1 MNGFERVVGVIAGLV
16 IGSAQVIYLVNTL
29 RGKIR
34 PSVLSWLGWALLM
47 GTSLVS
53 QVVGKGWQWSLTSI
67 LCSTIGSLAIASA
80 ALLSRNFSLA
90 LRDWKFLLLGL
101 GCMGLYY
108 WSSDAWITTCFA
120 VLADALLGIP
130 TIGKAWRDPA
140 SEKSVAWILGAV
152 SSVLAL
158 AICVGHDWVYVL
170 FPLYL
175 VLFNGM
181 MAWLTWG
188 TRARRS
194 GADAGG
200 CDGDGVRPA

>member
-1 MNGFERVVGVIAGLV
+1 MVVSNIERGVGVVAGMV
-16 IGSAQVIYLVNTL
+16 IFSAQVIYLVNTL
-29 RGKIR
+29 KGKIR

-53 QVVGKGWQWSLTSI
+53 QIVGKGWQWSLTSI

-108 WSSDAWITTCFA
+108 WSSNAWITTCFA

-130 TIGKAWRDPA
+130 TIAKAWRDPA
-140 SEKSVAWILGAV
+140 SEKSVAWILGGV
-152 SSVLAL
+152 SSALAL
-158 AICVGHDWVYVL
+158 AICVGHDWLYVL
-170 FPLYL
+170 FPMYL

-181 MAWLTWG
+181 MAWLTW
-188 TRARRS
+188 R
-194 GADAGG
+194 
-200 CDGDGVRPA
+200 

>member
-1 MNGFERVVGVIAGLV
+1 MV

-53 QVVGKGWQWSLTSI
+53 QVVSKGWQWSLTSI
-67 LCSTIGSLAIASA
+67 LCSTIGSLAITLA

-90 LRDWKFLLLGL
+90 VKDWKFLVLGL
-101 GCMGLYY
+101 SCMGLYY
-108 WSSDAWITTCFA
+108 VSSDAWITTSFA
-120 VLADALLGIP
+120 ILADALLAIP
-130 TIGKAWRDPA
+130 TIAKAWRNPA

-158 AICVGHDWVYVL
+158 AICVGHDWLYFL

-188 TRARRS
+188 SARS
-194 GADAGG
+194 ANSAL
-200 CDGDGVRPA
+200 

>member
-1 MNGFERVVGVIAGLV
+1 MVVSNIERVIGVIAGMV
-16 IGSAQVIYLVNTL
+16 IFSAQVIYLVNTL

-67 LCSTIGSLAIASA
+67 LCSTIGSLAITLA

-90 LRDWKFLLLGL
+90 VRDWKFLLLGL

-108 WSSDAWITTCFA
+108 LSSNAWITTGFA
-120 VLADALLGIP
+120 ILADALLGIP

-140 SEKSVAWILGAV
+140 SERSVAWILGAV
-152 SSVLAL
+152 SSALAL
-158 AICVGHDWVYVL
+158 AICVGHDWLYVL

-181 MAWLTWG
+181 MAWLTWSK
-188 TRARRS
+188 RAHYLQK
-194 GADAGG
+194 
-200 CDGDGVRPA
+200 

>member
-1 MNGFERVVGVIAGLV
+1 MAVSNIERGIGVVAGII

-53 QVVGKGWQWSLTSI
+53 QVVDKGWQWSLTSI
-67 LCSTIGSLAIASA
+67 GCSTIGSLAIAAA

-90 LRDWKFLLLGL
+90 AKDWKFLFLGL

-108 WSSDAWITTCFA
+108 VSGNAWITTGFA

-130 TIGKAWRDPA
+130 TIGKAWKDPA
-140 SEKSVAWILGAV
+140 SEKSAAWILGGV
-152 SSVLAL
+152 SSALAL
-158 AICVGHDWVYVL
+158 AICVGHDWLYFL

-181 MAWLTWG
+181 MAWLTW
-188 TRARRS
+188 R
-194 GADAGG
+194 
-200 CDGDGVRPA
+200 